1 MGRPPGSV
9 NALPTIEPMGRSMT
23 SAGSNRFDGFGGAD
37 CAGFMM
43 LTVHGPGT
51 LTLGGLGEQR

>member
-9 NALPTIEPMGRSMT
+9 NALPTIEPMGGSMT
-23 SAGSNRFDGFGGAD
+23 SAGLDGFGGAD

-43 LTVHGPGT
+43 LAVHGPGT